1 MVELVDTR
9 DLKSLEGNFVPV
21 QVRLWAPDYS
31 LAMIDSKDFNDSID
45 LKPFFLSLWQSKVF
59 IFLITF
65 VFAIFSVLY
74 ALSLKDEYTATMVVE
89 EVVSQ
94 EASSVVPS
102 GLGTFAALAGISVPG
117 GSSKDKKTFAVEILK
132 TRDFFEKLT
141 IEDDEFLNLLIAVD
155 NYDLISNTITYD
167 ESIYDP
173 IAKKVRTSYLETKTF
188 DEIHSVFL
196 NSISVAELETGSVEL
211 SVTHYSP
218 HIAKSWLDDIF
229 LRLNQDVKQIEY
241 LQAKKSLDFLK
252 NELSTTTEVE
262 LKKVIAALIDKQ
274 IQTIMMSE
282 ITENFVFTVIDSSR
296 LPDEKSY
303 PHRSMICITITI
315 FGFLLACFLVI
326 LRSFF
331 KEE

>member
-1 MVELVDTR
+1 MMT
-9 DLKSLEGNFVPV
+9 NN
-21 QVRLWAPDYS
+21 
-31 LAMIDSKDFNDSID
+31 KDFNDAID
-45 LKPFFLSLWQSKVF
+45 LRPFFISLWKSKIF
-59 IFLITF
+59 IFATTCIF
-65 VFAIFSVLY
+65 GIFSIIY
-74 ALSLKDEYTATMVVE
+74 SLSLKDEYTARMIVE
-89 EVVSQ
+89 EVVSE

-117 GSSKDKKTFAVEILK
+117 GTSKDKKTFAVEILK
-132 TRDFFEKLT
+132 TRDFFEKLVT
-141 IEDDEFLNLLIAVD
+141 EDDSFLNLLLAVD
-155 NYDLISNTITYD
+155 NYNLEDNLISYD

-173 IAKKVRTSYLETKTF
+173 KTKEIRGEYLEKKTF
-188 DEIHSVFL
+188 DEIHAVFL
-196 NSISVAELETGSVEL
+196 NSISVKDLETGSIEL

-218 HIAKSWLDDIF
+218 FIAKNWLDDIF
-229 LRLNQDVKQIEY
+229 LRLNRDVKQIEY

-282 ITENFVFTVIDSSR
+282 ITENYVFSVIDSSR

-303 PHRSMICITITI
+303 PHRSIICITITI
-315 FGFLLACFLVI
+315 FGFLFACFLAI
-326 LRSFF
+326 LRYLF

>member
-1 MVELVDTR
+1 
-9 DLKSLEGNFVPV
+9 
-21 QVRLWAPDYS
+21 
-31 LAMIDSKDFNDSID
+31 MIESKDFKDSID

-59 IFLITF
+59 ILLITF
-65 VFAIFSVLY
+65 VFAIFSVLF

-102 GLGTFAALAGISVPG
+102 GLGTFAAFAGISVPG

-141 IEDDEFLNLLIAVD
+141 NEDDEFLNLLIAVD

-188 DEIHSVFL
+188 DEIHSIFL

-229 LRLNQDVKQIEY
+229 LKLNQDVKQIEY
-241 LQAKKSLDFLK
+241 LQAKKSLDFLN

-262 LKKVIAALIDKQ
+262 LKKVIAALIEKQ

-282 ITENFVFTVIDSSR
+282 ITENFVFSVIDSSR

-315 FGFLLACFLVI
+315 FGFLFACFLVI

>member
-1 MVELVDTR
+1 MMT
-9 DLKSLEGNFVPV
+9 NN
-21 QVRLWAPDYS
+21 
-31 LAMIDSKDFNDSID
+31 KDFNDAIN
-45 LKPFFLSLWQSKVF
+45 LKPFFISLWKSKIF
-59 IFLITF
+59 IFTTTCIF
-65 VFAIFSVLY
+65 GIFSIY
-74 ALSLKDEYTATMVVE
+74 YSLSLKDEYTARMIVE
-89 EVVSQ
+89 EVVSK

-117 GSSKDKKTFAVEILK
+117 GTSKDKKTFAVEILK
-132 TRDFFEKLT
+132 TRDFFEKLVT
-141 IEDDEFLNLLIAVD
+141 EDDSFLSLLLAVD
-155 NYDLISNTITYD
+155 NYNLEDNLISYD

-173 IAKKVRTSYLETKTF
+173 KTKKIRGEYLEKKTF
-188 DEIHSVFL
+188 DEIHGAFL
-196 NSISVAELETGSVEL
+196 NSISVKDLETGSIEL

-218 HIAKSWLDDIF
+218 FIAKNWLDDIF
-229 LRLNQDVKQIEY
+229 FRLNKDVKQIEY

-282 ITENFVFTVIDSSR
+282 INENFVFSVIDSSR

-315 FGFLLACFLVI
+315 FGFLFACFLAI
-326 LRSFF
+326 LRYLL